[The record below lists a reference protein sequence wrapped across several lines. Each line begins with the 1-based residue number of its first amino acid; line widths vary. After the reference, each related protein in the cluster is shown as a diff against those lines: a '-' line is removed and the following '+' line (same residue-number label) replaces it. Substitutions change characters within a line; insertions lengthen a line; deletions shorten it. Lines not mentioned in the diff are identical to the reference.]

1 MCSLSIVKSHWEWR
15 DEFCFPILYNH
26 VEEQR
31 RVMFLQTWP
40 SRSWML
46 QSALAS
52 AVCLTCPDVW
62 NVLARNLLWLMPF
75 PNPSGPFLN
84 WCCRQVSIH
93 LFEVV
98 CCRNTVQD
106 EKSCSYIH
114 SFHSSTLPIMKYF
127 PNTEQ
132 PYSSLAYNEPIWTV
146 SWVSDYQPTS

>member
-15 DEFCFPILYNH
+15 DEFCFPILHNH

-52 AVCLTCPDVW
+52 AVCLTCPHVW

-106 EKSCSYIH
+106 ENLVPT
-114 SFHSSTLPIMKYF
+114 FTVSTLVLSLSWSTPPIQNSHIPHWHTMNLF
-127 PNTEQ
+127 E
-132 PYSSLAYNEPIWTV
+132 L
-146 SWVSDYQPTS
+146 